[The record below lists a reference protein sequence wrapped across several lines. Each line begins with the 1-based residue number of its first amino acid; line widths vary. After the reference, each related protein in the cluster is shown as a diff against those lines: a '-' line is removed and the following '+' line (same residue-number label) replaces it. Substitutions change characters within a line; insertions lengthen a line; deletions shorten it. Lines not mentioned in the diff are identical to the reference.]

1 MQLIGKRCDIRMS
14 QCESFGTF
22 VIRDICKIINQKN
35 QFWSDLITQTQPRA
49 KCPFKPSTIK
59 IINATMDY
67 SYLAHLPLDGFTW
80 IRTLKFFK
88 PIATVR
94 NRKRL
99 LFCLL
104 SETTIM
110 KKRSE
115 VKNKQNHKSKS
126 KIK

>member
-1 MQLIGKRCDIRMS
+1 
-14 QCESFGTF
+14 
-22 VIRDICKIINQKN
+22 
-35 QFWSDLITQTQPRA
+35 
-49 KCPFKPSTIK
+49 
-59 IINATMDY
+59 MDY